1 MKRIL
6 FIDRDGAVISETA
19 DEQIDSFEKLRFL
32 PGVIS
37 ALKDIVLYTDYKL
50 VMVSNQDGLG
60 GPGFPEERFWPV
72 QNFMLDILENEGIRF
87 SAVHI
92 DRHYEE
98 DRMPTRKPGTAM
110 LTAYMNADY
119 DLGNSYVIGDR
130 DSDMQL
136 AKNLHAKGI
145 FIGGEHPDACLNAAS
160 WKEIRDFLLNPVRS
174 SEIHRKTKETDIRI
188 KLDLDGTGAA
198 SIHTGIGFFD
208 HMLTLFAKHSGI
220 DCEIEVKGDLE
231 VDEHHSIEDTGLV
244 LGQALREALGTK
256 RGISRYGFL
265 LPMDETL
272 AQVALDLS
280 GRPYLTWDVE
290 FRHDSV
296 GGIPVDMFKHFFRS
310 LSDELRCNLHIRSAG
325 ENDHHIIEGV
335 FKAFARSMRD
345 ACRITSGE
353 LPSTKGLL

>member
-6 FIDRDGAVISETA
+6 FIDRDGTIISETA

-37 ALKDIVLYTDYKL
+37 ALRDIVSHTDCEL

-60 GPGFPEERFWPV
+60 GAGFPEERFWPV
-72 QNFMLDILENEGIRF
+72 QNFMMDLLENEGIRF

-98 DRMPTRKPGTAM
+98 DNMPTRKPGTAM
-110 LTAYMNADY
+110 LTSYMNADH

-130 DSDMQL
+130 DTDMQL

-145 FIGGEHPDACLNAAS
+145 FIGGVHPDASLNAAS
-160 WKEIRDFLLNPVRS
+160 WKEIRDFLIQPERVA
-174 SEIHRKTKETDIRI
+174 EVHRKTKETDVRIRVC
-188 KLDLDGTGAA
+188 LDGKGT
-198 SIHTGIGFFD
+198 SNIRTGIGFFD
-208 HMLTLFAKHSGI
+208 HMLELFAKHSGI
-220 DCEIEVKGDLE
+220 DCDIEVKGDLQ

-244 LGQALREALGTK
+244 LGQVLTKALGDK

-265 LPMDETL
+265 LPMDEAL

-280 GRPYLTWDVE
+280 GRSYLSWEVT
-290 FRHDSV
+290 FQHGSV

-310 LSDELRCNLHIRSAG
+310 LSDELRSNLHIRAAG

-335 FKAFARSMRD
+335 FKAFARALRD
-345 ACRITSGE
+345 ACRITSSE